1 MTDIETVRAELKKM
15 ADAEYAKTAA
25 RFFKTGK
32 GEYGEGDIFIGIRV
46 PALRKAAQRFSDL
59 PLDDIGILSLS
70 DIHEERM
77 IALLLL
83 VHSFKRAKRE
93 TAAQKK
99 IFDWYMAHTAG
110 INNWD
115 LVDLSA
121 PEIPGAWLLDR
132 DRSVLLTFAKDRDL
146 WKRRIAIVATHAFI
160 KKNDFLTTFEI
171 ADILM
176 NDTHDLIHKAVGW
189 MLREAGKRD
198 LSAEKD
204 YLKTRY
210 KTMPRTMLRYAI
222 ERFPEAERKR
232 YLEGR
237 I

>member
-1 MTDIETVRAELKKM
+1 MTDIKTVRAELRKM

-32 GEYGEGDIFIGIRV
+32 GEYSEGDIFIGIRV
-46 PALRKAAQRFSDL
+46 PALRKAAQRFTDL
-59 PLDDIGILSLS
+59 PLDDIENLSLS
-70 DIHEERM
+70 EIHEERM
-77 IALLLL
+77 MAMLLL
-83 VHSFKRAKRE
+83 VHAFKNAKKD

-99 IFDWYMAHTAG
+99 IFDWYMRHTAG

-132 DRSVLLTFAKDRDL
+132 DRSILVKFAKDRDL

-160 KKNDFLTTFEI
+160 KKNDFGTTFEI
-171 ADILM
+171 AGILM

-198 LSAEKD
+198 QSAEENF
-204 YLKTRY
+204 LCARY
-210 KTMPRTMLRYAI
+210 KSMPRTMLRYAI
-222 ERFPEAERKR
+222 ERFPETKRKR